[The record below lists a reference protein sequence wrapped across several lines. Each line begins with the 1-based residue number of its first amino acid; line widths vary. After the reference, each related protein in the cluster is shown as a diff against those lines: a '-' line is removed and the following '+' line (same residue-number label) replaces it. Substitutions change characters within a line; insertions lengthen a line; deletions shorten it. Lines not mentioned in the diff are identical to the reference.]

1 MCWVESN
8 WVKDKD
14 FTLTGGAA
22 NYSFIYVLFKV
33 LDNLSPQ
40 NILEL
45 GLGQTTKLT
54 SQYIKNKNNIAKLD
68 VIEHSQEWIDVF
80 APQFN
85 NIENC
90 KIYHR
95 ELEPVFINNSESDK
109 YKNLNE
115 IIKENKYNLVIIDGP
130 IGIKKDY
137 PRTNILDLIP
147 QNLAENFIIILDDAE
162 RKGEKNTANLI
173 FEKLNSC
180 NIEYIKSY
188 KAGLKTQLI
197 ITSKNYNFIHWI

>member
-1 MCWVESN
+1 MSELRNYEKENFYSNVLNMCWVESN

-54 SQYIKNKNNIAKLD
+54 SQYIKNKNNTAKLD
-68 VIEHSQEWIDVF
+68 VIEHSREWIDVF

-85 NIENC
+85 TENQSQ
-90 KIYHR
+90 Y
-95 ELEPVFINNSESDK
+95 L
-109 YKNLNE
+109 
-115 IIKENKYNLVIIDGP
+115 
-130 IGIKKDY
+130 
-137 PRTNILDLIP
+137 
-147 QNLAENFIIILDDAE
+147 
-162 RKGEKNTANLI
+162 
-173 FEKLNSC
+173 
-180 NIEYIKSY
+180 
-188 KAGLKTQLI
+188 
-197 ITSKNYNFIHWI
+197 